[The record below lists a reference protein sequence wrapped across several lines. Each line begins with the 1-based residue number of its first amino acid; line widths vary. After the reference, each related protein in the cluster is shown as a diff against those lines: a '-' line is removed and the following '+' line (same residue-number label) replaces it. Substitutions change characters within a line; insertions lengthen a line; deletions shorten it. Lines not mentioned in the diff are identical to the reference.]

1 MENGNNDQK
10 TFGDNLF
17 LLRKVHRLSQKEMAQ
32 IMGVSVYCVRKAEQG
47 IFAQSLTAQA
57 LVNLSRHFHIRPSSF
72 FLPASQ
78 WSVRMLTHGEEQG

>member
-17 LLRKVHRLSQKEMAQ
+17 LLRKVHRLSQKEMAK

-57 LVNLSRHFHIRPSSF
+57 HVNLSRHFHIRPSSF

-78 WSVRMLTHGEEQG
+78 WSVRMLTHGEK

>member
-17 LLRKVHRLSQKEMAQ
+17 LLRKVHRLSQKEMAK

-47 IFAQSLTAQA
+47 IFAQSLTAQV

-72 FLPASQ
+72 FLHASQ